1 MAALDAFKDGGVEV
15 LVATD
20 VAARGLDIT
29 DLPAVINYDL
39 PYNAE
44 DYVHRIGRTGRAGA
58 SGDALSVY
66 SEKDERLLL
75 DIEKLIKQTIT
86 RGTLDGFVAPASR
99 GRDAAGGREF
109 GRDSGRESTRPPRD
123 ASREFVRDGSRDAAA
138 APRDT
143 ERGPRRDAEAGRGAP
158 RTPRTGPG
166 PGSRRER
173 VDPWFLKP
181 YEPTSSPRK
190 DPDPVNAPA
199 KPGKQKLAFLLGGG
213 PK

>member
-1 MAALDAFKDGGVEV
+1 
-15 LVATD
+15 
-20 VAARGLDIT
+20 
-29 DLPAVINYDL
+29 
-39 PYNAE
+39 
-44 DYVHRIGRTGRAGA
+44 
-58 SGDALSVY
+58 VY

-99 GRDAAGGREF
+99 GRDAAGARE
-109 GRDSGRESTRPPRD
+109 SGRESGRESARPPRD

-138 APRDT
+138 APRDA